1 MSESRPIERDE
12 MIRHKKP
19 TVAERRVTRQK
30 EREEKEK
37 VKVALKEKY
46 DVNLKDS
53 DDSSDEEVKI
63 RTGNVPQHWYELYDH
78 TGYSVD
84 GKQVEKLVEPDELE
98 KFLERQNDKNW
109 WMKIFD

>member
-1 MSESRPIERDE
+1 

-63 RTGNVPQHWYELYDH
+63 RTGNVP
-78 TGYSVD
+78 
-84 GKQVEKLVEPDELE
+84 
-98 KFLERQNDKNW
+98 
-109 WMKIFD
+109 

>member
-1 MSESRPIERDE
+1 

-30 EREEKEK
+30 EREVKEQVKEK
-37 VKVALKEKY
+37 LKEKY
-46 DVNLKDS
+46 DINLKDS

-84 GKQVEKLVEPDELE
+84 GK
-98 KFLERQNDKNW
+98 
-109 WMKIFD
+109 